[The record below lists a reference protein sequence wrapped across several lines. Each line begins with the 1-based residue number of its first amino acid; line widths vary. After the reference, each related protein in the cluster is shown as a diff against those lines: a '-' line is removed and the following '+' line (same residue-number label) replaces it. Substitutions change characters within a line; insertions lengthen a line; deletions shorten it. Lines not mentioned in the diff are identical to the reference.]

1 MRRCDRQTEQISYSC
16 PPSPIQEEWTR
27 DEPLPRADTMPTTKS
42 SSVDSME
49 ALATPSTS
57 PSVTSP
63 VSALPSTASTSERM
77 LAFQSDPSLPALL
90 SGASS
95 VSADMEA
102 ELLCKPGIVSA
113 HPQLLETTDSLTPPA
128 FDKEPNDFPI
138 DHVYGNPPA
147 MDSGSLAVHLEGGAR
162 DSVTSTPVA
171 RPVDDDLDDDGS
183 DDGILLMATKSK
195 KKPAQT
201 TSRPPV
207 FNPRRRDTNISIAST
222 ETAKKVPTSA
232 YGDEGTSPYE
242 T

>member
-1 MRRCDRQTEQISYSC
+1 
-16 PPSPIQEEWTR
+16 
-27 DEPLPRADTMPTTKS
+27 MPTTKS
-42 SSVDSME
+42 SSIDSME

-57 PSVTSP
+57 PSEVTSP

-128 FDKEPNDFPI
+128 FDKEPDGFPI
-138 DHVYGNPPA
+138 NQVYGNPSA

-162 DSVTSTPVA
+162 DSITSTPVA
-171 RPVDDDLDDDGS
+171 RPVDDELDDDDGS
-183 DDGILLMATKSK
+183 DDGILLMAKSK
-195 KKPAQT
+195 KKPVQS
-201 TSRPPV
+201 TSRPAA
-207 FNPRRRDTNISIAST
+207 FNPKRRDTNISIAST
-222 ETAKKVPTSA
+222 ETAKKVPTST

-242 T
+242 P

>member
-1 MRRCDRQTEQISYSC
+1 
-16 PPSPIQEEWTR
+16 
-27 DEPLPRADTMPTTKS
+27 MPTTKS

-57 PSVTSP
+57 PSEVTSP
-63 VSALPSTASTSERM
+63 ISALPSTASTSERM

-128 FDKEPNDFPI
+128 FDKEPDSYPI
-138 DHVYGNPPA
+138 DHYYDNHSS
-147 MDSGSLAVHLEGGAR
+147 MDGGSLAVHLEGGAR
-162 DSVTSTPVA
+162 DSITSTPVA
-171 RPVDDDLDDDGS
+171 RPVEDDFDDDNSD
-183 DDGILLMATKSK
+183 DDGILLMASSK
-195 KKPAQT
+195 KKPVQT
-201 TSRPPV
+201 TSRPRV
-207 FNPRRRDTNISIAST
+207 SGPRRRDTNISIAST
-222 ETAKKVPTSA
+222 ETAKKVPTSV

-242 T
+242 S